1 MSSQSGSHTHV
12 AGAVN
17 NSAADCT
24 GDDASKDNQKKKKIH
39 GAAILFFIF
48 IPFTA
53 DER

>member
-17 NSAADCT
+17 NSAADT
-24 GDDASKDNQKKKKIH
+24 GDDASKDNQKKKTIH
-39 GAAILFFIF
+39 VAAILFFIF

>member
-17 NSAADCT
+17 NSAADT
-24 GDDASKDNQKKKKIH
+24 SDDASKDNQKKTIH
-39 GAAILFFIF
+39 VAAILFFIF

>member
-24 GDDASKDNQKKKKIH
+24 GDDASKDNQKKTIH
-39 GAAILFFIF
+39 VAAILFFIF